1 MLNIHGHAP
10 ATWVRMTT
18 IMRDTLMQ
26 HYHKCISMFINE
38 CTSWYRCIIWE
49 CSCIFALMSASSPLY
64 DPLINVSSI
73 LTLSL
78 SLIPCMLEN
87 ATLMERGGNKSEVIR
102 TPTDD
107 FGDRHTNQLILHSLS
122 SHSCLALSLT
132 GACLSTFMRHE
143 WVTHYPVN
151 DNASKS

>member
-1 MLNIHGHAP
+1 MREWECWTFMDMLPYINE
-10 ATWVRMTT
+10 TR
-18 IMRDTLMQ
+18 MRDTLMQ

-78 SLIPCMLEN
+78 SLMREN
-87 ATLMERGGNKSEVIR
+87 ATFMERGGNKSEVIR

>member
-1 MLNIHGHAP
+1 
-10 ATWVRMTT
+10 
-18 IMRDTLMQ
+18 
-26 HYHKCISMFINE
+26 
-38 CTSWYRCIIWE
+38 
-49 CSCIFALMSASSPLY
+49 MSASSPLY

-78 SLIPCMLEN
+78 SLMREN

-122 SHSCLALSLT
+122 SHSCLALSLS
-132 GACLSTFMRHE
+132 LMRELVSLHSHSCRAMNE
-143 WVTHYPVN
+143 
-151 DNASKS
+151 